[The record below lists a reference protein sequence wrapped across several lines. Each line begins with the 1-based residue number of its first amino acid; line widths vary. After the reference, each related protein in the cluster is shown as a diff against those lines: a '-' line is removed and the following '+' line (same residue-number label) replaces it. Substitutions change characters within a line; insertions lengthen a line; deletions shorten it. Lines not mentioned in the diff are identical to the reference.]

1 MVSKESD
8 QKNEF
13 SVLMCVYHNDDPKLF
28 DKALNSVFSN
38 TLLPDQ
44 FVLVVDGP
52 IPVVL
57 EEVIQTYSKYQHFL
71 LIRLSE
77 NLGLVAALNEGLRHI
92 KTAWVVRADADDF
105 NLDNRFER
113 LKSNMTEDL
122 DLIGSFIAEKDDS
135 GMIYAVKKVPLER
148 DDVFRFIKKQNPFNH
163 PTVAF
168 RTSKVLALGGYPKIE
183 LREDYGL
190 WATMLASDCGVKNI
204 DEVLV
209 HANAGE
215 DMFARRKGSAVIRA
229 EITLQSHLLKL
240 GLTSFCGALIYGG
253 LRTILF
259 SVSPKIIKLIYK
271 HVLRR

>member
-1 MVSKESD
+1 MQNIFFESYL
-8 QKNEF
+8 
-13 SVLMCVYHNDDPKLF
+13 LM
-28 DKALNSVFSN
+28 A
-38 TLLPDQ
+38 
-44 FVLVVDGP
+44 
-52 IPVVL
+52 
-57 EEVIQTYSKYQHFL
+57 
-71 LIRLSE
+71 
-77 NLGLVAALNEGLRHI
+77 
-92 KTAWVVRADADDF
+92 
-105 NLDNRFER
+105 
-113 LKSNMTEDL
+113 EDL
-122 DLIGSFIAEKDDS
+122 DLIGSFVAEKDKA
-135 GMIYAVKKVPLER
+135 GMIYAIKKVPLER

-259 SVSPKIIKLIYK
+259 SVSPKIIQLVYK